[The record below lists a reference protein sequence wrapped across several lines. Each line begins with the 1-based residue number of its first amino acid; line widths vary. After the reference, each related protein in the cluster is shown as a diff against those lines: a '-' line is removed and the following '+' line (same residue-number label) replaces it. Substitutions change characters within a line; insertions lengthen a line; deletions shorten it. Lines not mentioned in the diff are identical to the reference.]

1 MIFRDNKLIKV
12 WYLEMVSIKDFK
24 HSKLPTEVKVVKQE
38 IPYPSL
44 NRYFYIEVGKKL
56 YWTDRRKWSIEEW
69 SEWVFR
75 DDVSTWI
82 LIVKGTPAGY
92 FELNTQD
99 NEVEIA
105 HFGLLTNFIGK
116 GYGGGFLSYAIE
128 KAWEQNKKRIWVH
141 TCSLD
146 HPKALKNYMDR
157 GFKIFKEIEKKYTN

>member
-99 NEVEIA
+99 M
-105 HFGLLTNFIGK
+105 
-116 GYGGGFLSYAIE
+116 
-128 KAWEQNKKRIWVH
+128 Q
-141 TCSLD
+141 
-146 HPKALKNYMDR
+146 
-157 GFKIFKEIEKKYTN
+157 